1 MRITMVRLTGLAAL
15 VALVLGSAGMGEPPA
30 VTKKDDGKKPAE
42 EKKPSQLEELIAQAL
57 QGNPDV
63 RVAEAKMREAEAELN
78 RTRLQ
83 AIQKVVAHQ
92 HNIETLEAATKTA
105 EARLRVAE
113 ANVQLGGAERD
124 RVSEIIKKGV
134 APKSELDAAQA
145 KLAQAHADREA
156 ARADLQAAKAA
167 LAKAQSELPYLL
179 GKATKG
185 DRQAQVLD
193 ELYDLADRQS
203 AMRRLYLRDLAAA
216 KDVWKAAGLALP
228 QGTVAEKLRQ
238 ALDAPV
244 SLKFEGL
251 SLGSVLKEM
260 AAHGGVAIVP
270 ASGLPS
276 DLYNKGVTLDVNNL
290 PRGACF
296 QLLEDLTGVQFGVRE
311 YGIVATDN
319 LPPGVMPLHDFWKG
333 GEKPK
338 ADDKK

>member
-1 MRITMVRLTGLAAL
+1 MARLTGLAAL
-15 VALVLGSAGMGEPPA
+15 LALLFGSAVMGEPPA
-30 VTKKDDGKKPAE
+30 GTKDGKKPSE

-92 HNIETLEAATKTA
+92 HNIETLEGAVKTA

-124 RVSEIIKKGV
+124 RVAEIIKKGV
-134 APKSELDAAQA
+134 VPKSELDAAQA

-179 GKATKG
+179 GKATKD
-185 DRQAQVLD
+185 DRQVHMLD

-203 AMRRLYLRDLAAA
+203 VARRIYLRDLAAA
-216 KDVWKAAGLALP
+216 KDAWKAAGLALP

-276 DLYNKGVTLDVNNL
+276 DLYDKAVTLNVNDL

-311 YGIVATDN
+311 YGIVVTDK

-333 GEKPK
+333 GDKPK
-338 ADDKK
+338 ATDKK